1 MATKRTVSLVVAII
15 MLVVGAAAG
24 VGVGYFGAP
33 RTTTSGPLC
42 SSGQTI
48 TIGELLDLSG
58 SLSDQGKKAQDSST
72 LAINDINAALSASG
86 CSLRFANQIQDY
98 AHDNNVAQQ
107 KLTSFAASGIQVVVG
122 PLNSAAANFI
132 LTYAN
137 NHHIVL
143 ISPSSTSPTLAIA
156 GDYLFRTAPNDA
168 AQGAADGRM
177 LWDRGARAIIVTHL
191 SPDAYGDGLA
201 NATEVKFKSLG
212 GTVIDD
218 IPYDPNLRTGF
229 PVDKIYTDYT
239 SHNSSSTPVGLDF
252 ISFQEFGEI
261 INEMNNAHP
270 SLLNTRMPWFGT
282 DGELPSTLYA
292 GANNT
297 KTVAFLNAF
306 AAAYPNVA
314 CDTYCLGT
322 YDDLWLGALATL
334 NAGVNDGAKIQPAM
348 LSTASGMY
356 GLTGWM
362 GLQPSGDRLPTSYQI
377 WKVIA
382 AGTGGTWTQAG
393 TWDDASDSITWIGSP
408 P

>member
-1 MATKRTVSLVVAII
+1 
-15 MLVVGAAAG
+15 
-24 VGVGYFGAP
+24 
-33 RTTTSGPLC
+33 
-42 SSGQTI
+42 
-48 TIGELLDLSG
+48 
-58 SLSDQGKKAQDSST
+58 
-72 LAINDINAALSASG
+72 
-86 CSLRFANQIQDY
+86 
-98 AHDNNVAQQ
+98 
-107 KLTSFAASGIQVVVG
+107 
-122 PLNSAAANFI
+122 
-132 LTYAN
+132 
-137 NHHIVL
+137 
-143 ISPSSTSPTLAIA
+143 
-156 GDYLFRTAPNDA
+156 
-168 AQGAADGRM
+168 M

-282 DGELPSTLYA
+282 DGEAQNSLIANSSSTIGALVAKVRLPSTLYS

-334 NAGVNDGAKIQPAM
+334 NAGVNDGAKIQPAI

-362 GLQPSGDRLPTSYQI
+362 GLQPSGDRVPTSYQI

-393 TWDDASDSITWIGSP
+393 TWDNASDSITWIGSP